1 MALEPYDPS
10 MCCKGCYEK
19 ATIMV
24 MMDRLDEIKTDMAE
38 GDYLRLCDKFKTKFE
53 NTASCSDDKIRL
65 ENDDDEEIIVEPYYV
80 GDTQYYVNRETWV
93 LEPTLRVFD
102 ANFDVL
108 SGWRFVADNLGYYV
122 IINKEGVRTRVRYGE
137 LGTGL

>member
-19 ATIMV
+19 ATLMV

-38 GDYLRLCDKFKTKFE
+38 GEYLRMCDKLKTKFE
-53 NTASCSDDKIRL
+53 NTTSCADDKIRL
-65 ENDDDEEIIVEPYYV
+65 ENDDDEEELIVEPYYV
-80 GDTQYYVNRETWV
+80 GYTQYYVSRENLW
-93 LEPTLRVFD
+93 VFD
-102 ANFDVL
+102 WQFDEL
-108 SGWRFVADNLGYYV
+108 SGWRFVEDNLGYYV

-137 LGTGL
+137 LGNL